1 MGSPRFQPAITR
13 VALTDSSS
21 LELVG
26 SESAKRRMSVVFVAG
41 SCFGAIAS
49 THSISTKF
57 HSEDKSWIDI

>member
-1 MGSPRFQPAITR
+1 MGSPRFQPAITKVA

-26 SESAKRRMSVVFVAG
+26 SESAKRRISRVFKTG
-41 SCFGAIAS
+41 SYFGPTAS

-57 HSEDKSWIDI
+57 HSEEK